1 MRMELMSPGDMT
13 RMRGICEGI
22 VAGNNADGDARSN
35 LTEQIHEM
43 FFNSEISDVCI
54 PNVLDHY
61 VVIRSDGLEPL
72 RVAFEGLDNEN
83 TVIMI
88 KTRMSCARWDITFR
102 FRATKLKTMAQ
113 VYEMSTMGV
122 VMRSKSTSS
131 DRFTGKCLSWNHQ
144 T

>member
-1 MRMELMSPGDMT
+1 MELMSPGDMT

-83 TVIMI
+83 TAIMI
-88 KTRMSCARWDITFR
+88 KTMMSCARWDITFR
-102 FRATKLKTMAQ
+102 FHATKLKTMAQ

-122 VMRSKSTSS
+122 VMRSKSTTS
-131 DRFTGKCLSWNHQ
+131 DRFTGKRLSWNHQ

>member
-102 FRATKLKTMAQ
+102 FHATKLKTMAQ
-113 VYEMSTMGV
+113 V
-122 VMRSKSTSS
+122 
-131 DRFTGKCLSWNHQ
+131 
-144 T
+144 

>member
-1 MRMELMSPGDMT
+1 MELMGPGDMT

-102 FRATKLKTMAQ
+102 FHATKLKTMAQ

-122 VMRSKSTSS
+122 VMRSKSTTS
-131 DRFTGKCLSWNHQ
+131 DRFTGKRLSWNHQ

>member
-1 MRMELMSPGDMT
+1 MELMGHGDMT

-102 FRATKLKTMAQ
+102 FHATKLKTMAQ

-122 VMRSKSTSS
+122 VMRSKSTTS
-131 DRFTGKCLSWNHQ
+131 DRFTGKRLSWNHQ

>member
-1 MRMELMSPGDMT
+1 MRMELMGPGDMT

-54 PNVLDHY
+54 PNVL
-61 VVIRSDGLEPL
+61 IRSDGLEPL

-83 TVIMI
+83 TAIMI
-88 KTRMSCARWDITFR
+88 KTMMSCARWDITFR
-102 FRATKLKTMAQ
+102 FHATKLKTMAQ
-113 VYEMSTMGV
+113 DCEMSVACV
-122 VMRSKSTSS
+122 V
-131 DRFTGKCLSWNHQ
+131 N
-144 T
+144 

>member
-1 MRMELMSPGDMT
+1 MELMSPGDMT

-102 FRATKLKTMAQ
+102 FHATKLKTMAQ

-122 VMRSKSTSS
+122 VMRSKSTTS
-131 DRFTGKCLSWNHQ
+131 DRFTGKRLSWNHQ

>member
-102 FRATKLKTMAQ
+102 FHATKLKTMAQ

-122 VMRSKSTSS
+122 VMRSKSTTS
-131 DRFTGKCLSWNHQ
+131 DRFTGKRLSWNHQ